1 MVLTKQLKGDF
12 KMELKSEYYKTLEE
26 NLEKYDIPA
35 EAIEA
40 AKESIQGPE
49 EALMGLLSF
58 LIT

>member
-1 MVLTKQLKGDF
+1 
-12 KMELKSEYYKTLEE
+12 MELKSEYYRTLEE
-26 NLEKYDIPA
+26 NLEKYEIPA

-40 AKESIQGPE
+40 AKESVQGPE

>member
-1 MVLTKQLKGDF
+1 
-12 KMELKSEYYKTLEE
+12 MELKSEYYRTLEE
-26 NLEKYDIPA
+26 NLKKYEIPA
-35 EAIEA
+35 DAIEV